1 MKTWQGREA
10 IHCRVAASWAPL
22 TADAFQGFHVLHEN
36 FQSSST
42 LLMTSRPSQQA
53 VGEVTTNSHTAHSL
67 GNRKPAHPLSSAL
80 YFKKCTDT
88 EGSSATS
95 LQAPGA
101 HAQSV
106 VPKSQGPSG
115 TFASGLQLTKHRA
128 FPSDCP
134 AWVFSFHL
142 LFSSPTL
149 LQPALPTGPEKPSFL
164 TTPPFQKQ
172 NFKLPT
178 VLKTQTGRA

>member
-1 MKTWQGREA
+1 M
-10 IHCRVAASWAPL
+10 AASWAPL

-42 LLMTSRPSQQA
+42 LLMTSSPSQQA

-149 LQPALPTGPEKPSFL
+149 LQSALPTGPEKPSFL
-164 TTPPFQKQ
+164 MTPPSQKQ

>member
-1 MKTWQGREA
+1 M
-10 IHCRVAASWAPL
+10 AASWAPL

-149 LQPALPTGPEKPSFL
+149 LQSALPTGPEKPSFL
-164 TTPPFQKQ
+164 MTPPSQKQ